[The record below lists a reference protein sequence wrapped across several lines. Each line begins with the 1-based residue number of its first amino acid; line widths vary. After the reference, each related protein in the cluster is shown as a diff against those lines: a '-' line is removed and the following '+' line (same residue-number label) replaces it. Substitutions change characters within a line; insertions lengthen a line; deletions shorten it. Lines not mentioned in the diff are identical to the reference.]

1 MPASP
6 FLVRMLFNM
15 RNCAASLLIV
25 GLHFFPGRWSTLTL
39 TCMFAAMRCAGLL
52 PRRMVSFFECGGEGV
67 GASTE
72 PLIARPIVRSL
83 VKDLAGGC
91 TCHIHSPIIE
101 HRSATLY
108 C

>member
-25 GLHFFPGRWSTLTL
+25 GLHFFPGLWSTLTL

-72 PLIARPIVRSL
+72 PLIARHIDRTH
-83 VKDLAGGC
+83 VKD
-91 TCHIHSPIIE
+91 
-101 HRSATLY
+101 
-108 C
+108 